1 MTGEVP
7 EDFLPSTREDLRVN
21 AWAMKLKREAGQPT
35 VVPAPVVAP
44 NIGLED
50 LDLGDTGISD
60 AAQQVSDACAS
71 LTIVEVYTRISKN
84 RWKRPYQ
91 GELKDG
97 IHVSCPRLDHPDD
110 NPSAFLNTIKGLWA
124 CVNCGDGG
132 DLYVM
137 AARAWALDHRSQF
150 WQIKCRL
157 AKELRGVDYDALMMP
172 TVLSQRETILARIR
186 GDA

>member
-1 MTGEVP
+1 MSNDLP
-7 EDFLPSTREDLRVN
+7 DDFLPSMSQATRAS
-21 AWAMKLKREAGQPT
+21 AWAMKLKRDAMQPA
-35 VVPAPVVAP
+35 VVPAPIVAP

-50 LDLGDTGISD
+50 LDLSDTGISN
-60 AAQQVSDACAS
+60 AAQEVNDACAT
-71 LTIVEVYTRISKN
+71 LDIIEVYKRVSKN
-84 RWKRPYQ
+84 KWKRPYQ

-124 CVNCGDGG
+124 CVNCSDGG

-157 AKELRGVDYDALMMP
+157 AKELRGIDYDALMMP